1 MTIAYSTLGKAYGI
15 GDKLKKLLKIKDE
28 RFGFFILPVSK
39 E

>member
-1 MTIAYSTLGKAYGI
+1 MTIGWSVLGRGYGV
-15 GDKLKKLLKIKDE
+15 GDKLKRVLKIKDE